1 MNTIEIIRAI
11 IRPYIG
17 FALISAILA
26 MGIIL
31 ILKFG
36 DAELTK
42 TFAIF
47 ILGSGATIVGFYFGE
62 RAAKK

>member
-11 IRPYIG
+11 VRPYVSFI
-17 FALISAILA
+17 LISAIVI

-36 DAELTK
+36 TEELAK

-47 ILGSGATIVGFYFGE
+47 ILGSGATIIGFHFGE

>member
-1 MNTIEIIRAI
+1 MNILDIIRGA
-11 IRPYIG
+11 IRPFIS

-36 DAELTK
+36 NEELAK

-47 ILGSGATIVGFYFGE
+47 ILASGATIIGFYFGE